1 MTEKMLPG
9 TLSIKPNQTKTSPTD
24 FTEVHIYMLFG
35 LLGQI
40 YITNRQIVKQVC
52 VEIFTGVLKT
62 LVDMLSL
69 ERFRTSHRP
78 TYSSPEPLGSQG
90 ELMKKT

>member
-1 MTEKMLPG
+1 MA
-9 TLSIKPNQTKTSPTD
+9 ITSPTD
-24 FTEVHIYMLFG
+24 FTDVHIYMFG

-78 TYSSPEPLGSQG
+78 TYSSPEPPLGSQG